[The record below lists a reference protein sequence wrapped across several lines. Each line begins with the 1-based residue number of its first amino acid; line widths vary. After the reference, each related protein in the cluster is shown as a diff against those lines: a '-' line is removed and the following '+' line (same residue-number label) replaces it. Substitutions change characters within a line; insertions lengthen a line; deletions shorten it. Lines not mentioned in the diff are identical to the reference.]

1 MVVFQHEKYDQYFIS
16 IEQELCMK
24 SADFSMALFLLLASH
39 YIFNLSYQ
47 TKVFELMN
55 FLQEKITGISSEG
68 KGTKK
73 MKSPV
78 AAIHVGWISSIY
90 NSFAGKNPNDNRLDE
105 NDGHKSDNSE

>member
-1 MVVFQHEKYDQYFIS
+1 MVFQHEEYDQYFIS
-16 IEQELCMK
+16 IEQELCME

-47 TKVFELMN
+47 TKVFELMK
-55 FLQEKITGISSEG
+55 FLQEKIAGISSEG

-78 AAIHVGWISSIY
+78 AAIHVGGISSIY
-90 NSFAGKNPNDNRLDE
+90 DSLADKNPNDDSLDE
-105 NDGHKSDNSE
+105 VDGHKSDNSE